1 MKKAASLKYD
11 EKSSNAPKLTAYGK
25 GAIANNIIDVAKQHN
40 IPIKKD
46 EDMLEML
53 SVIEVNEEIPTELY
67 KAVAEVFSFIY
78 GVSNDQK
85 KDDSWQE

>member
-11 EKSSNAPKLTAYGK
+11 EKTSNAPKLTAYGK
-25 GAIANNIIDVAKQHN
+25 GVIANNIIDIAKQHN

-53 SVIEVNEEIPTELY
+53 SVIEINDEIPTELY
-67 KAVAEVFSFIY
+67 EAVAEVFSFIY
-78 GVSNDQK
+78 GISNDEGQK
-85 KDDSWQE
+85 NHEK

>member
-1 MKKAASLKYD
+1 MKKAASLQYD
-11 EKSSNAPKLTAYGK
+11 KKSSNAPKLTAYGK
-25 GAIANNIIDVAKQHN
+25 GSIASNIIDVAKQHN

-46 EDMLEML
+46 EDMLNML

-78 GVSNDQK
+78 GISNEK
-85 KDDSWQE
+85 KDESWQE